1 MILKKMQ
8 KNMITIFYIKKNF
21 NKRNKKKLQT
31 LKNLSS
37 KNLRKEENQIKKKE
51 QSFLLESR
59 RNDKRILLR
68 FKLKLMNIK
77 KLKI

>member
-1 MILKKMQ
+1 
-8 KNMITIFYIKKNF
+8 MITIFYIKKNF

-37 KNLRKEENQIKKKE
+37 KNLSKKENQIKKKE

-59 RNDKRILLR
+59 KNDKRILPR